1 MFLRPIHCSALM
13 FVLLGQVTVYAQ
25 VYRFADDILE
35 RGYYDRPYERYEAEP
50 DYCQTNATFLPASD
64 NQRDL
69 QSEAS
74 HQQALVLQSAQ
85 DSVSWV
91 VERPGDGLTIRFSL
105 PDSPEGT
112 GLQGAVDVFAGAEK
126 VGTIALDSRWAWQY
140 CNQNYPQNEPLTG
153 NVIIRMRF
161 DETHLRLA
169 RTVNTAEV
177 LTLRKAANDELPY
190 TIDFIELEPV
200 PEPVLFGDLPATDKV
215 AFDGQGDIADFI
227 AQHEGKTIYIPAG
240 QWQTAKR
247 IYLRNKKGTQLIG
260 AGMWYSEIFFTAP
273 SDNPNTY
280 SNRGIEATKDSL
292 LVQGLYL
299 NTACRQRYYNQQDS
313 KQVGKAFMGG
323 WGTGSVIRD
332 CWAEH
337 FECGGW
343 IADYS
348 GQGSRDLLVEHCRFR
363 NNYADGLNCS
373 QGSQGHTIRHCSFRN
388 NGDDDM
394 ASWSVGKRTADISF
408 SYCTAENNWRA
419 SSLGFFGGTAPS
431 AHHLAIYDALESGVR
446 VNADFQGTGFTAD
459 AIVDIHDVTI
469 LHCGCVSGTKGQTG
483 DFWGNAQGALN
494 IGNTQY
500 YNVPNV
506 HLTDIDITDSRGNA
520 VYVRSSGGRNVS
532 GLALERVTINGAKG
546 FGIYYSGAIGDVTYC
561 DLTISNCAKGE
572 QSAHMPAYIITD
584 CSTPVETVNHDNR
597 QSAAVS
603 HYYDLLGRDLGTELP
618 RGFLMPIIVHPMQQ

>member
-1 MFLRPIHCSALM
+1 MSDKIKPSEVSQVLLDQLKGLSTSANLDEVGTVLTVSDGVARIYGLRNAEANELLEFENGTMAIVMNLEEDNVGC
-13 FVLLGQVTVYAQ
+13 VLLGPTSGIKEGQVVKRTK
-25 VYRFADDILE
+25 RI
-35 RGYYDRPYERYEAEP
+35 
-50 DYCQTNATFLPASD
+50 ASIRVND
-64 NQRDL
+64 NMLGRVINPL
-69 QSEAS
+69 G
-74 HQQALVLQSAQ
+74 QA
-85 DSVSWV
+85 
-91 VERPGDGLTIRFSL
+91 I
-105 PDSPEGT
+105 
-112 GLQGAVDVFAGAEK
+112 
-126 VGTIALDSRWAWQY
+126 
-140 CNQNYPQNEPLTG
+140 
-153 NVIIRMRF
+153 
-161 DETHLRLA
+161 
-169 RTVNTAEV
+169 
-177 LTLRKAANDELPY
+177 
-190 TIDFIELEPV
+190 
-200 PEPVLFGDLPATDKV
+200 
-215 AFDGQGDIADFI
+215 DGQGDIADFI

-247 IYLRNKKGTQLIG
+247 IYLRSKKGTQLIG

-532 GLALERVTINGAKG
+532 GLALERVAINGAKG

-618 RGFLMPIIVHPMQQ
+618 RGFLLPIIVHPMQQ